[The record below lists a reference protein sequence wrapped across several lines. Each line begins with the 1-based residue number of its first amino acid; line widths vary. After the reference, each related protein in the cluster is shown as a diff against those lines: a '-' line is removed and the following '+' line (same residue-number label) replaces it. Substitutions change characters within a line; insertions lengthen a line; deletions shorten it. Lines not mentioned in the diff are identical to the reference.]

1 MMTLAGWVED
11 AVVVQDVVE
20 DSALVLKDVELLVAG
35 LVRMVL
41 EVELVVDVELLLVTG
56 VLAMIEVEE
65 EEDVVMDDWLE
76 EMEELDNVV
85 NGGEV
90 EDVEEVGELDERGV
104 ARTRA
109 APETNAMR
117 TITTTTITKRAI
129 AFLLCVVF
137 FNSIIF
143 QSKIR

>member
-41 EVELVVDVELLLVTG
+41 EVELVVDVELLLITG
-56 VLAMIEVEE
+56 VLAMIKVEE

-90 EDVEEVGELDERGV
+90 EDVEEVGELDERDV

-117 TITTTTITKRAI
+117 TITTTTILNVR
-129 AFLLCVVF
+129 LLF
-137 FNSIIF
+137 FF
-143 QSKIR
+143 A